1 MNIILSLTLF
11 AFLASAVLSSVN
23 KPQIPVRLTPGQTY
37 VYQYRGR
44 LLTGIPQLANQF
56 AGFEI
61 QSNLI
66 LQSLSDSVVAMQ
78 LSNIRVGKH
87 NGPVP
92 GDYHD
97 NIVMDHQINS
107 EYQRELTKP
116 IRFVYSEGKVT
127 AFEADQSEPE
137 WSLNIKKS
145 ILSLFNVN
153 LTPKKIIKSPKTNTI
168 YKPDLDLTVYPV
180 YEEGIGG
187 ICETVYEINN
197 IPDLWNPNP
206 EQAFVLNVT
215 KTRNYDNCLTEP
227 TIANDNFDVRGC
239 PWVCRK
245 EKSFAAVPG
254 YYPTPDAV
262 TDPYMSGCPCGK
274 EPHESPVDS
283 FNYVQY
289 NISLAQPD
297 PTIEQ
302 VYSEGKT
309 SYQNNGDEIIVVV
322 QQNLTLTQYGQV
334 SAQIQ
339 AIPRPQRHNELAF
352 RLPKPQLPAGY
363 KVPLDIPY
371 YHLFGQP
378 NIAELTSLVPQLLDS
393 LSSDIV
399 TGDVSATKDS
409 MQKTV
414 QIVNALAVLP
424 QSALLSL
431 YEEVA
436 QPGQS
441 ARATQ
446 KEQIQRKLFLDAL
459 PLAGSNQ
466 AAIFITNLISQ
477 NKVSTFEAKELVE
490 AVPQNLFLIDIETID
505 AYLELYQSPRVQSR
519 RHLAASTGIAFG
531 KLVKEACVKRQSTP
545 GDIPDGNTVPHNKR
559 NLPAQL
565 VVQPADPQNPSRVTV
580 QQLVSQQSGLQSGFN
595 QRSSFSQRMK
605 RSAPWEDSFN
615 QEVCTGVNVQKYV
628 QIIARLIDQ
637 SKSFHKKVT
646 LIETLAHMG
655 VPQALQV
662 LEPYISGS
670 ISSPGYPVE
679 QLSQQNEELNFVRQV
694 AIYALSHITEHYP
707 KQVLPLVLPVYNDP
721 SQPYEVRIAA
731 FTTLVFADADKQVL
745 ERIASQLHYENNRQV
760 QSFVYSALQTIG
772 NFSVPCFT
780 KMAQNADQAF
790 NHAPNADYGFQY
802 SKMVG
807 YDYYQQNN
815 DFGLYTLSEWVAN
828 NISRVPRSGYFSV
841 GQSNGPFQD
850 EIVQIGF
857 NAKGVE
863 SLVERVLE
871 PNGLIADMFEGMHGK
886 GKDRRVS
893 KRNVD
898 SVQQALEALKDKLNF
913 VSRTDDEPKATVF
926 FKLFDR
932 TSYYPLDKHYIHQL
946 IDSAEDSL
954 KDISQSLLQGANY
967 HYVKLVMPSQLYKVV
982 PSELGLPVVITH
994 RHPMI
999 LSLKVENAKL
1009 QLETAP
1015 KTIYPTGV
1023 NLTAQFQPSLYYSS
1037 YTFAFAINPADRQA
1051 YGTHVQKTTQVTFPV
1066 EFSIGYVR
1074 PKNLLT
1080 WSVIPRVSQEVVY
1093 HNTESNTFIAKANI
1107 AGAPDRDWLQDSQPI
1122 RTLAVPFKYENT
1134 VGQQLLGLGLRVQLN
1149 TENPWY
1155 EQPFYSSET
1164 AQQQGLVPALV
1175 EAWRNPGL
1183 TPRELHVQLES
1194 DRNEPVSGYDFTLR
1208 YKWVAE
1214 DSEGSDDD
1222 DSDESSAS
1230 DESDSD
1236 ESDNSSNSKSSESKS
1251 SNSDSNESAK
1261 SSKSSKSS
1269 EQSDESNQ
1277 LSTSLKRRIRNRFS
1291 KGVNKQLNEQNSRSK
1306 RNSNQYNGNDENN
1319 GDNEDN
1325 ESSDESSNE
1334 SGNES
1339 WSKSG
1344 NKESSQSSS
1353 SESNSSEEKQRQRH
1367 QQRQQYQQNQQNQQN
1382 NHNNHNKYNRANSNS
1397 HSAQSS
1403 ESASSSSESDQSTSF
1418 EDSVFDYEDVMKL
1431 ILGQDFKKRSI
1442 KRIAQELVQKTQS
1455 VWELTWDDDN
1465 DDSSEDQSGQDES
1478 QVPATI
1484 AHDIAITAVARGPRP
1499 TYYAANVLYV
1509 HTYDH
1514 RTIWVKSD
1522 GHIKSP
1528 VGVYLTVPT
1537 LFCADAVVSYPALPG
1552 EFYYDP
1558 TSIQSQK
1565 AKIQAQAGWG
1575 QQCHDQGGLIITGVM
1590 ENTQDQVITPED
1602 LAVQSGSSPSH
1613 VQNWFYQQCQIDRAE
1628 GQSLSYACERAIIED
1643 SYFNQ
1648 LILDVQYKNI
1658 PDEVLNVTRKLGLA
1672 LKVALYDNLDNN
1684 DLYVNNPDNQVRV
1697 VAQYSSRI
1705 PNVQLANLLI
1715 QTPQENSQY
1724 QKIYV
1729 PYVRPVSSLLPT
1741 SEVYA
1746 NLLTGY
1752 DNTDRCSIMENFVR
1766 TFDNVTYQIPNNPCQ
1781 YLVAKDGSP
1790 RERFSVFASQL
1801 DQESNTKA
1809 VTVLT
1814 AGSEI
1819 KLLPPQQQN
1828 VAQVIVDGHTHE
1840 LTFRRPVTLQG
1851 NKNDIRI
1858 YLRQTPSDSV
1868 NPIIVV
1874 QSDINDLEVLYDGK
1888 NAKILVGSQ
1897 YQGKTVG
1904 LCGDNNDESEDE
1916 FVGPDQSIYE
1926 DAQDFAN
1933 SYALSGQHCA
1943 QKPIPE
1949 GQVRR
1954 PLNRN
1959 QNQQQEEQVSGV
1971 VHTKE
1976 VKSIQGPSGTTTVV
1990 RQQVTN
1996 QQNQQQRQQQIEN
2009 QANVEE
2015 LARTQQE
2022 QLQRQQ
2028 ARNGDG
2034 LPLSQYQ
2041 QSALYGSTPQ
2051 QQQILQRMR
2060 TQYIQRDDMICFTT
2074 RPVLACVQGFGVATQ
2089 TQSQQL
2095 DFHCLPKNSPFTQQ
2109 LIVESQKQVI
2119 KQLATKRVDLRQ
2131 FVDVPVACV
2140 AAAAAAVAV

>member
-1 MNIILSLTLF
+1 MNIILSLTLC
-11 AFLASAVLSSVN
+11 AFLATAVLSSVN

-56 AGFEI
+56 SGFEI
-61 QSNLI
+61 ESDLI
-66 LQSLSDSVVAMQ
+66 LQSLSDSVVAMK
-78 LSNIRVGKH
+78 LSNIKVGKH
-87 NGPVP
+87 NGPAP
-92 GDYHD
+92 NNYHGD
-97 NIVMDHQINS
+97 IVMDHQINAD
-107 EYQRELTKP
+107 YQRELTKP
-116 IRFVYSEGKVT
+116 IRFVYSEGKVK

-145 ILSLFNVN
+145 ILSLLNVN
-153 LTPKKIIKSPKTNTI
+153 LTPKKIIKSPKSNSI
-168 YKPDLDLTVYPV
+168 NKPDLDLTVYPV

-197 IPDLWNPNP
+197 IPDPKNPEP

-227 TIANDNFDVRGC
+227 TIVNDNFDVRGC
-239 PWVCRK
+239 PSVCRK

-302 VYSEGKT
+302 IYSEGKT
-309 SYQNNGDEIIVVV
+309 SYKNNGDEIIVVV
-322 QQNLTLTQYGQV
+322 QQNLTLTQFGQV

-339 AIPRPQRHNELAF
+339 SIPRPQRHNELSF
-352 RLPKPQLPAGY
+352 RLPKPELPAGP
-363 KVPLDIPY
+363 KAPLDIPY

-378 NIAELTSLVPQLLDS
+378 NVPELTNLIPELLDS

-399 TGDVSATKDS
+399 TGDVAATKDS

-424 QSALLSL
+424 QSALLSV
-431 YEEVA
+431 YEDVA
-436 QPGQS
+436 QAGQS

-446 KEQIQRKLFLDAL
+446 KEQVQRKLFLDAL

-466 AAIFITNLISQ
+466 AAIFIKNLIAQ

-490 AVPQNLFLIDIETID
+490 AVPQNLFLIDTETID
-505 AYLELYQSPRVQSR
+505 AYLELYQNPRVQSR

-531 KLVKEACVKRQSTP
+531 KMVKEACVKRQSTP
-545 GDIPDGNTVPHNKR
+545 GDIPDDNTVPHNKR

-565 VVQPADPQNPSRVTV
+565 VVQPSDPQNPTRVTV
-580 QQLVSQQSGLQSGFN
+580 QQVSQGLS

-605 RSAPWEDSFN
+605 RSAPWEDSFQ
-615 QEVCTGVNVQKYV
+615 QEVCTQANVQKYV
-628 QIIARLIDQ
+628 QIIARLLDQ
-637 SKSFHKKVT
+637 AKSFHKKVT

-670 ISSPGYPVE
+670 ISAQKCPGYPVE
-679 QLSQQNEELNFVRQV
+679 YSSEQDEECNFVRQV
-694 AIYALSHITEHYP
+694 AIYALAHITEHYP

-721 SQPYEVRIAA
+721 SEPYEVRIAA

-745 ERIASQLHYENNRQV
+745 ERIASQLHRENNRQV
-760 QSFVYSALQTIG
+760 QSFVYSSLQTIG
-772 NFSVPCFT
+772 NFSVPCFQ

-790 NHAPNADYGFQY
+790 NHAPNAEYGLQY
-802 SKMVG
+802 SKMLG
-807 YDYYQQNN
+807 SDYYDQER
-815 DFGLYTLSEWVAN
+815 DFGLYTLAEWVSN

-850 EIVQIGF
+850 ELFQIGF
-857 NAKGVE
+857 SAKGVE
-863 SLVERVLE
+863 SFVERVLE
-871 PNGLIADMFEGMHGK
+871 PNGLLADMFEGMRGK

-898 SVQQALEALKDKLNF
+898 SAQQALEALKNKLNLELR
-913 VSRTDDEPKATVF
+913 SDDEPKATIF

-954 KDISQSLLQGANY
+954 KDIAQSLLQGASY

-994 RHPMI
+994 RHPII
-999 LSLKVENAKL
+999 LSLKVDNAKL

-1015 KTIYPTGV
+1015 KTIYPTGA
-1023 NLTAQFQPSLYYSS
+1023 NLTAQIQPSLYYSS
-1037 YTFAFAINPADRQA
+1037 YTFAFAVNPADRQA
-1051 YGTHVQKTTQVTFPV
+1051 YGTHVEKTTQVTLPV

-1080 WSVIPRVSQEVVY
+1080 WSFIPKVPQEVVY
-1093 HNTESNTFIAKANI
+1093 HNTESSTFIAKANI
-1107 AGAPDRDWLQDSQPI
+1107 AGAPDRDWLQDSEVVK
-1122 RTLAVPFKYENT
+1122 TMAVPFNYENT
-1134 VGQQLLGLGLRVQLN
+1134 FGQDLLGLGLRVQLN

-1155 EQPFYSSET
+1155 EQPFYSSQT
-1164 AQQQGLVPALV
+1164 AQQQGIVPALV

-1183 TPRELHVQLES
+1183 SPRELHVQLEA
-1194 DRNEPVSGYDFTLR
+1194 DREQPVSGYDFTLR

-1214 DSEGSDDD
+1214 DAEGADDD

-1236 ESDNSSNSKSSESKS
+1236 ESDNSSSSKSSESRS
-1251 SNSDSNESAK
+1251 SSSQSNESG
-1261 SSKSSKSS
+1261 SKSSKSS
-1269 EQSDESNQ
+1269 QSSEESNESNQ
-1277 LSTSLKRRIRNRFS
+1277 LSTSLKRRIRNRL
-1291 KGVNKQLNEQNSRSK
+1291 NKAIQQSNDQNSRSK
-1306 RNSNQYNGNDENN
+1306 RDSNSNRKET
-1319 GDNEDN
+1319 N

-1334 SGNES
+1334 SGSQS

-1344 NKESSQSSS
+1344 NKDSSQSSS
-1353 SESNSSEEKQRQRH
+1353 SESESSEEKHR
-1367 QQRQQYQQNQQNQQN
+1367 QQNQRNGDN
-1382 NHNNHNKYNRANSNS
+1382 NRYKASQ
-1397 HSAQSS
+1397 SAQSS
-1403 ESASSSSESDQSTSF
+1403 ESASSSSESDESSSF

-1431 ILGQDFKKRSI
+1431 ILGQEFKKRSI
-1442 KRIAQELVQKTQS
+1442 KRIAKELVVKTQS

-1465 DDSSEDQSGQDES
+1465 DASSEDQSGQDED

-1514 RTIWVKSD
+1514 RTIWVKTD

-1528 VGVYLTVPT
+1528 VGVYMQVPT

-1558 TSIQSQK
+1558 TSMQSQK

-1575 QQCHDQGGLIITGVM
+1575 PQCQHEGGVIITGVM

-1602 LAVQSGSSPSH
+1602 LAVQSGSSVLH
-1613 VQNWFYQQCQIDRAE
+1613 VQDWFYQQCQIDRAE
-1628 GQSLSYACERAIIED
+1628 GKSLSYACERAIIED

-1658 PDEVLNVTRKLGLA
+1658 PNEFLNVTRKLGLA
-1672 LKVALYDNLDNN
+1672 LKVALYDNLDVN
-1684 DLYVNNPDNQVRV
+1684 DLDVQNPENQLRF

-1705 PNVQLANLLI
+1705 PDVQLANLRI
-1715 QTPQENSQY
+1715 ETPNEISQFE
-1724 QKIYV
+1724 KIHV
-1729 PYVRPVSSLLPT
+1729 PNVRPVSSLLPT

-1752 DNTDRCSIMENFVR
+1752 ENTDRCSIMEDFIR
-1766 TFDNVTYQIPNNPCQ
+1766 TFDNVTFKIPNNPCQ
-1781 YLVAKDGSP
+1781 YLVAKDCSAN
-1790 RERFSVFASQL
+1790 ERFSVFASQL

-1809 VTVLT
+1809 VTVFT

-1828 VAQVIVDGHTHE
+1828 VAQVVVDGHTHE
-1840 LTFRRPVTLQG
+1840 LTFRKPVTLQG

-1858 YLRQTPSDSV
+1858 YLRKTPSEAV

-1874 QSDINDLEVLYDGK
+1874 QSDINNLQVLYDGK
-1888 NAKILVGSQ
+1888 NAKVLVGSQ
-1897 YQGKTVG
+1897 YQGKTCG
-1904 LCGDNNDESEDE
+1904 LCGDNNDESEEE
-1916 FVGPDQSIYE
+1916 FAGPDQCVYE

-1943 QKPIPE
+1943 QTPFPQ
-1949 GQVRR
+1949 GQKRC
-1954 PLNRN
+1954 PANRN
-1959 QNQQQEEQVSGV
+1959 QQSYSEQLSGV
-1971 VHTKE
+1971 VSKKE
-1976 VKSIQGPSGTTTVV
+1976 VRVIEGPNGRTTLV
-1990 RQQVTN
+1990 QQEVS
-1996 QQNQQQRQQQIEN
+1996 QQQSQQQRAQQLQN
-2009 QANVEE
+2009 QANIEE
-2015 LARTQQE
+2015 LQRTQQQQFE
-2022 QLQRQQ
+2022 RQQ
-2028 ARNGDG
+2028 ARQDG
-2034 LPLSQYQ
+2034 QPLSPGQ
-2041 QSALYGSTPQ
+2041 QSALYASTPQ
-2051 QQQILQRMR
+2051 QQKIIQRMR

-2074 RPVLACVQGFGVATQ
+2074 KPVLACVQGVATQ
-2089 TQSQQL
+2089 TQAVQL
-2095 DFHCLPKNSPFTQQ
+2095 DFHCLPQTSPFTQQ
-2109 LIVESQKQVI
+2109 LIIESQKQVI
-2119 KQLATKRVDLRQ
+2119 KQLANKRVDLRQ
-2131 FVDVPVACV
+2131 SVQVPVSCV
-2140 AAAAAAVAV
+2140 AA